1 MPRPG
6 EPEVPTQ
13 PSLTFLR
20 FRSRGGNVRCP
31 SCRLPVVLPLRAP
44 SPSHCSLPRVLSQP
58 GPRLP
63 SSGLREARP
72 SFRFAPASRPRSRP
86 PRPRPRSPPAAHLCS
101 QVSPQPLPCAALPAR
116 GAPRRRRLP
125 GDASQPRCPAWDWD
139 RAARQSRAARGRAR
153 RAGTGPA
160 PPYRQ
165 HRSGQRGGTLGT
177 EQPPPSRSHR
187 LPWRGQLPWQCPP
200 VPFSVAPELNTR
212 RPSGRAGTARP
223 RLRAR
228 PPRGAAVMRAEC
240 GAGRRRGRRRG

>member
-1 MPRPG
+1 MEDQRPSSLLCWVTSKGPYLQCPG
-6 EPEVPTQ
+6 E
-13 PSLTFLR
+13 
-20 FRSRGGNVRCP
+20 GG
-31 SCRLPVVLPLRAP
+31 PL
-44 SPSHCSLPRVLSQP
+44 
-58 GPRLP
+58 G
-63 SSGLREARP
+63 
-72 SFRFAPASRPRSRP
+72 
-86 PRPRPRSPPAAHLCS
+86 LCS

-125 GDASQPRCPAWDWD
+125 GDASQPRCPARDWD

-187 LPWRGQLPWQCPP
+187 LPWRGQLPWRCPP

-212 RPSGRAGTARP
+212 RPSERAGTARP
-223 RLRAR
+223 RLQAR

-240 GAGRRRGRRRG
+240 GAGATGGDGEGDDLWQAPLSPTGGGECRLSRPPPASA